1 VSVVRA
7 AVAKLD
13 GELSDAENAIG
24 EFSNAE
30 TRETDPEAHAF
41 GAELYDRL
49 EAMRWEIR
57 RFAEK
62 RARRGK

>member
-1 VSVVRA
+1 MSAARA
-7 AVAKLD
+7 AIAKLD
-13 GELSDAENAIG
+13 GELSDAQNAVAD
-24 EFSNAE
+24 FSNAE

-49 EAMRWEIR
+49 EAMRREIR

-62 RARRGK
+62 RARKGK